1 VACLLVICS
10 ELKLQLE
17 FAKKQKEAADKQA
30 ARFEQQ
36 AMSLTKKYQAVDLEV
51 YNSLQ
56 VNLLKAT
63 ACFWLGPRALPVTSA
78 ISDNF
83 GSSDTPVYRGP
94 CSVTC
99 TMLYLQSP
107 CRKLNRTHVCIV
119 WPCCTTCAVY

>member
-1 VACLLVICS
+1 MACLLAICS

-63 ACFWLGPRALPVTSA
+63 ACF
-78 ISDNF
+78 
-83 GSSDTPVYRGP
+83 
-94 CSVTC
+94 
-99 TMLYLQSP
+99 
-107 CRKLNRTHVCIV
+107 
-119 WPCCTTCAVY
+119 